1 MTNRAYRKRRL
12 LLENLEN
19 RVLMAA
25 DIHFSHGTLQI
36 DGTDFDDK
44 VEISSEIRTYR
55 YGSGVLSLPHI
66 RASVSDANDNL
77 LIERTFDPHRVNAI
91 RVFAH
96 DGNDIV
102 RNNTDIVSSQFG
114 GDGEDRLYGGS
125 ANDVL
130 IGGNQSDRLY
140 GFAGGDTLLGGEGRD
155 YLYGHWGDDTLRGG
169 EGGDYLYGHSGEDDL
184 FGDEGRDFMYGGTNN
199 DTLEGGEGGDYLYG
213 NSGEDELF
221 GQAGND
227 RMYGGANNDVLVGG
241 EGDDYLYGNSGED
254 DLFGQAG
261 NDRMYGGA
269 NNDTLEGGEG
279 DDYLYGNSGD
289 DELFGLAGNDRMY
302 GGADDD
308 LLVGGDDDD
317 YLYGSWGDDT
327 LRGGGGAD
335 VLYGGNGN
343 DGLYGGIG
351 SDTLAGG
358 VGADRYLV
366 VSSADGTAVDRIRF
380 LSPIDARINLVN
392 GIAGSAGLGSNVG
405 SVNYA
410 AATWSESDVTSVDT
424 AFAAL
429 VSRVNNTRLLKK
441 QNGDEL
447 TFVRQG
453 QVVNAEDNS
462 VNLSLGG
469 WNSGDSVTLVNNAF
483 ARDVRSVVFHEIAH
497 NWDDLDENRFVGAFR
512 EAGSWIWLSIGNI
525 GRERRIV
532 IAPDNLVQATDS
544 KFSDWYYVN
553 TDDED
558 LPGVQNGLDGFA
570 RQYGK
575 MNPLEDFATSFSAYM
590 YATHLQVDY
599 FGETPA
605 AVRDRLA
612 SRFAVLDD
620 FFASLA

>member
-25 DIHFSHGTLQI
+25 DIHFSYGTLQI

-91 RVFAH
+91 RVFAY

-102 RNNTDIVSSQFG
+102 RNNTDIVSVQYG

-130 IGGNQSDRLY
+130 YGGNQSDRLY
-140 GFAGGDTLLGGEGRD
+140 GFAGGDTLRGGEGGD

-199 DTLEGGEGGDYLYG
+199 DVLVGGEGGDYLYG
-213 NSGEDELF
+213 NSGDDELF

-241 EGDDYLYGNSGED
+241 EGG
-254 DLFGQAG
+254 
-261 NDRMYGGA
+261 
-269 NNDTLEGGEG
+269 
-279 DDYLYGNSGD
+279 
-289 DELFGLAGNDRMY
+289 
-302 GGADDD
+302 
-308 LLVGGDDDD
+308 D
-317 YLYGSWGDDT
+317 YLYGSGGDDT
-327 LRGGGGAD
+327 LRGGGGDD

-366 VSSADGTAVDRIRF
+366 IRSADGAAVDRIQY
-380 LSPIDARINLVN
+380 LSSIDARINFVN
-392 GIAGSAGLGSNVG
+392 GRAGSAGLGSNFG

-453 QVVNAEDNS
+453 QVVNAEDGS
-462 VNLSLGG
+462 ANLSLGG

-483 ARDVRSVVFHEIAH
+483 ARDVRRTVFHEIAH

-512 EAGSWIWLSIGNI
+512 EAGSWICLSIGNI
-525 GRERRIV
+525 GREHRIV
-532 IAPDNLVQATDS
+532 IEPDNLVQATDS
-544 KFSDWYYVN
+544 NWSDWYYSN

-575 MNPLEDFATSFSAYM
+575 MNPLEDFATSFAAYM
-590 YATHLQVDY
+590 YATHLQENY
-599 FGETPA
+599 SGETPA

>member
-36 DGTDFDDK
+36 NGTDFDDK

-77 LIERTFDPHRVNAI
+77 LIERTYDPHRVKRI

-169 EGGDYLYGHSGEDDL
+169 EGGDYLYG
-184 FGDEGRDFMYGGTNN
+184 
-199 DTLEGGEGGDYLYG
+199 
-213 NSGEDELF
+213 NSGDDE
-221 GQAGND
+221 
-227 RMYGGANNDVLVGG
+227 
-241 EGDDYLYGNSGED
+241 
-254 DLFGQAG
+254 LFGQAG

-335 VLYGGNGN
+335 VLSGGNGN

-351 SDTLAGG
+351 SDRLRGG

-366 VSSADGTAVDRIRF
+366 FSSADGTAVDRIRF

-441 QNGDEL
+441 PNGDEL

-462 VNLSLGG
+462 VNSSVGG
-469 WNSGDSVTLVNNAF
+469 WNSRGTVTLFNNVF
-483 ARDVRSVVFHEIAH
+483 AGDVRSAVFHEIAH

-525 GRERRIV
+525 GHERRIV
-532 IAPDNLVQATDS
+532 IDPDNLVQATDS
-544 KFSDWYYVN
+544 NWSDWYYVN

-558 LPGVQNGLDGFA
+558 LPKVQNGLDGFA

-599 FGETPA
+599 FGETPV